1 MEISWSPVFK
11 KIALLITGALVW
23 RVIAGTENITVQVV
37 AFTAACVVPI
47 LLMKIDVLHPWC
59 WYSAFFCLYSIAYP
73 LLYQMGE
80 TRFGFDSVNLQ
91 YHLVALYSALLVI
104 PAKSH
109 PYEARRG
116 SRGFVVRTGV
126 LNRIMYVLTVLLLLG
141 GVLYI
146 SRRGFSSKGDIYRQT
161 GLVMS
166 VIFRIP
172 MVLCV
177 LVPMVV
183 VDAYNKR
190 KKVSF
195 GGIMLGFVACAAL
208 GMLSGERDLLLRFL
222 IILFLLL
229 VFLGVVKRRH
239 FLPIGAALVATLPLS
254 AIYKYYFLARRVSTV
269 KVEKGFLYSFLTS
282 DFHASGQNLQN
293 LIEHT
298 GTEGLFGFRRL
309 LQDLSSLFTSEIS
322 LTSWYNKTYFAGEKS
337 GKGFTLVGEGYLIS
351 GLAGIVAVFLLA
363 GLLIRVFYRIS
374 AKNMYCF
381 SAYLYFIPLM
391 VYAIRGDMATIF
403 SGIIN
408 QILPIE
414 LVIFMLVTLSR
425 RRAERNHELQPSR
438 APA

>member
-337 GKGFTLVGEGYLIS
+337 GKGFTLVGEGYLI
-351 GLAGIVAVFLLA
+351 GGTLGVIALFAVVALAINIMAKMRYRSLWAAMFYIYGIITIVSCFRAALTDIVTGFVRIPLFAIAIYLLA
-363 GLLIRVFYRIS
+363 QVFC
-374 AKNMYCF
+374 KKGK
-381 SAYLYFIPLM
+381 P
-391 VYAIRGDMATIF
+391 
-403 SGIIN
+403 
-408 QILPIE
+408 E
-414 LVIFMLVTLSR
+414 LKL
-425 RRAERNHELQPSR
+425 
-438 APA
+438 